1 MNTRYGVVTAYV
13 LIVALMLPVLTG
25 LTGCAVQEEKKHTRT
40 VFMMDTQ
47 VDITYY
53 HPSAQV
59 AQTVMAEI
67 FAEMQRLEKILSR
80 QATGSDLQRI
90 NEAAGREAV
99 EVNPE
104 TIVVLQSA
112 LEFAELS
119 NGTFD
124 PTVAPLLEAWGFGG
138 DFPAVPTQEELL
150 QARELVNYRLVE
162 MDEEKGSVYLPVP
175 GMRLDLGGIAK
186 GYIVDQGQKNAQELA
201 SASFINAGG
210 DISIRGRKP
219 SGENWRVGV
228 QDPDNP
234 DRFLAIITMEEGS
247 VATSGDYQRFFEVEG
262 QRYHHILNPHTGMP
276 AFELSSVTI
285 VAADTMTA
293 DALST
298 AVFVLGMEKGMA
310 LVESLPGVDAII
322 KDKSGELRYTNGL
335 AGQVE
340 IMTD

>member
-1 MNTRYGVVTAYV
+1 MKYRVVIVYALTA
-13 LIVALMLPVLTG
+13 AMMLTALTG
-25 LTGCAVQEEKKHTRT
+25 LVGCAAREAKKHTR
-40 VFMMDTQ
+40 FLFLMDTQ

-59 AQTVMAEI
+59 AQTDIGEI

-80 QATGSDLQRI
+80 QAAGSDLHRI
-90 NEAAGREAV
+90 NEAAGKEAV

-104 TIVVLQSA
+104 TIFVLRRA

-119 NGTFD
+119 DGAFD
-124 PTVAPLLEAWGFGG
+124 PTIAPLLEVWGFGG
-138 DFPAVPTQEELL
+138 DFPAVPAPQELSR
-150 QARELVNYRLVE
+150 ARELVNYRLVE
-162 MDEEKGSVYLPVP
+162 IDAEKGSVFLPVP

-186 GYIVDQGQKNAQELA
+186 GYIVDRGQESVRELA

-219 SGENWRVGV
+219 SEEDWRVAV
-228 QDPDNP
+228 QHPDNP
-234 DRFLAIITMEEGS
+234 DRFMAIITMEEGS
-247 VATSGDYQRFFEVEG
+247 VATSGDYQRYFEAEG
-262 QRYHHILNPHTGMP
+262 QRYHHILDPHTGMP
-276 AFELSSVTI
+276 ALELSSVTV

-298 AVFVLGMEKGMA
+298 AIFVLGMEKGIA
-310 LVESLPGVDAII
+310 LVESLPGVDAILM
-322 KDKSGELRYTNGL
+322 DNSGDLKYTSGL
-335 AGQVE
+335 EGRLE

>member
-1 MNTRYGVVTAYV
+1 MKIKYRVVTVYV
-13 LIVALMLPVLTG
+13 LVAALMLPALTS
-25 LTGCAVQEEKKHTRT
+25 LMGCAAQEEKKHTRT
-40 VFMMDTQ
+40 VFFMDTQ

-59 AQTVMAEI
+59 AQTDIAEM

-80 QATGSDLQRI
+80 EATGSDLHRI

-104 TIVVLQSA
+104 TIFVLRSA

-119 NGTFD
+119 DGAFD
-124 PTVAPLLEAWGFGG
+124 PTVAPLLEVWGFGG
-138 DFPAVPTQEELL
+138 DFPAVPAQEELAR
-150 QARELVNYRLVE
+150 ARELVNYRLVE
-162 MDEEKGSVYLPVP
+162 IDEEKGSVFLPVP

-186 GYIVDQGQKNAQELA
+186 GYIVDRGQESAQEST
-201 SASFINAGG
+201 SAVFINAGG

-219 SGENWRVGV
+219 SGEDWRVAV

-247 VATSGDYQRFFEVEG
+247 VATSGDYQRFFEEEG
-262 QRYHHILNPHTGMP
+262 QRYHHIINPFTGMP
-276 AFELSSVTI
+276 AYELSSVTV
-285 VAADTMTA
+285 VATDTMTA

-298 AVFVLGMEKGMA
+298 VIFVLGVEKGLA
-310 LVESLPGVDAII
+310 LVESLPGVDAILM
-322 KDKSGELRYTNGL
+322 DNSGELVYTNGL
-335 AGQVE
+335 EGQVE